1 MSVVQELAIYAGS
14 EPLLA
19 SGIGKPSSAGRAGA
33 CVSRKDMA
41 IMGVGEK

>member
-1 MSVVQELAIYAGS
+1 MWVVQELALYAGR

-19 SGIGKPSSAGRAGA
+19 SGIGKPSSAGRASA
-33 CVSRKDMA
+33 CVSRKDVA